1 MITRPDKASPR
12 GTASQS
18 DEVRQYLTDNPDFL
32 TSHPDLLTELT
43 PPAHHQGDGV
53 LDMQLYM
60 IDRLQMQVTALRSEQ
75 QDLIAASRSN
85 IMSQARIHSAVL
97 ALLEAR
103 TFEHLIEVVT
113 TDLANLLD
121 VDVVTLCV
129 ESDSYSA
136 KVAGTDGVFTIPQG
150 RVDEVLGTERDIF
163 LHKDQAAEH
172 CLFGGAS
179 TLVESSALVRLRLNS
194 MGPSAILALGSRD
207 NGRFHPGQG
216 TELLC
221 FLGRIVAQCLKGWL
235 NLPPT

>member
-1 MITRPDKASPR
+1 MTSRPDKASTRDTVP
-12 GTASQS
+12 QS

-32 TSHPDLLTELT
+32 ATHPDLLTELT

-53 LDMQLYM
+53 LDMQHYM
-60 IDRLQMQVTALRSEQ
+60 IDRLQMQVAELRSEQ

-85 IMSQARIHSAVL
+85 MMSQARIHAAVL
-97 ALLEAR
+97 VLLEAR

-113 TDLANLLD
+113 TDLANFLD

-129 ESDSYSA
+129 ESESYAA

-150 RVDEVLGTERDIF
+150 RVDEMLGQERDIF
-163 LHKDQAAEH
+163 LQEDETAEH
-172 CLFGGAS
+172 SLFGGAS
-179 TLVESSALVRLRLNS
+179 TLVKSSALVRLRVSS
-194 MGPSAILALGSRD
+194 MGPSAILALGSRVD
-207 NGRFHPGQG
+207 GRFHPGQG

-235 NLPPT
+235 SLPPT